1 MPCNFAGLL
10 LELSVKTL
18 SEINKAIAGIAKSGA
33 KLDKTIQDTGV
44 AVLQHFAEHKDTGL
58 VNRLFLALPKGARK
72 AALAA
77 WLIKFCAV
85 VPNTDA
91 KTKGEQPFVYAKDK
105 ATDPVGGAQSP
116 WYEYKPEKPVDQ
128 MFDLQVAVRSLM
140 TKMVKAAKVE
150 HSNDE
155 ALKALK
161 SLAVATGIPESD
173 VPTMTAYPVNH
184 PAATF

>member
-1 MPCNFAGLL
+1 
-10 LELSVKTL
+10 
-18 SEINKAIAGIAKSGA
+18 
-33 KLDKTIQDTGV
+33 
-44 AVLQHFAEHKDTGL
+44 
-58 VNRLFLALPKGARK
+58 
-72 AALAA
+72 
-77 WLIKFCAV
+77 
-85 VPNTDA
+85 
-91 KTKGEQPFVYAKDK
+91 
-105 ATDPVGGAQSP
+105 
-116 WYEYKPEKPVDQ
+116 

-150 HSNDE
+150 HSDDE